1 MQSIAEIIKTF
12 IATCDLEQ
20 VVLNYADV
28 PAGTEIEVYNTIHLR
43 RSMLVKIDGNIH
55 KIIAV
60 NGFKFTVAEKITPS
74 IVVIPMPTFIHGT
87 PVKINGELGTHGDI
101 VPLIYL
107 YEIINDKVNRDPNNS
122 IGRKAD
128 LAMFYLDNMNPIW
141 TTDGSYTEVLNRMRQ
156 LVGYI
161 EEKLLNY
168 SLFESELITEFS
180 HLEHAE
186 FGKFLSEKG
195 HVSKVFDSNFAGI
208 EQRFTLQVKKSFCS

>member
-12 IATCDLEQ
+12 IASCDLEQ
-20 VVLNYADV
+20 VALNYADV
-28 PAGTEIEVYNTIHLR
+28 PAGTEIEVYDTIHLR
-43 RSMLVKIDGNIH
+43 PSMLVKIDGNTH
-55 KIIAV
+55 KVIEV

-74 IVVIPMPTFIHGT
+74 MVVIPMPTFIHGT
-87 PVKINGELGTHGDI
+87 PVKINGELGTLGDTA
-101 VPLIYL
+101 PLIYL
-107 YEIINDKVNRDPNNS
+107 YEIINDKVNRDPNSS

-128 LAMFYLDNMNPIW
+128 LAMFYLDNMDPRW
-141 TTDGSYTEVLNRMRQ
+141 TTDGSYTVVLNRMRQ

-168 SLFESELITEFS
+168 SQFESELITEFT

-208 EQRFTLQVKKSFCS
+208 EQRFTIQVKKTFCS

>member
-12 IATCDLEQ
+12 IASCDLEQ
-20 VVLNYADV
+20 NVLNYADI
-28 PAGTEIEVYNTIHLR
+28 PAGTEIEVYDTIHLR
-43 RSMLVKIDGNIH
+43 PSMTVKIDGSTH
-55 KIIAV
+55 KVISV

-74 IVVIPMPTFIHGT
+74 MVVIPMPAFIHGT
-87 PVKINGELGTHGDI
+87 PIKVNGELGTLGDTA
-101 VPLIYL
+101 PLIYL
-107 YEIINDKVNRDPNNS
+107 YEIINDKVNRDPNSS
-122 IGRKAD
+122 IARKAD
-128 LAMFYLDNMNPIW
+128 IAMFYLDNMDPRW
-141 TTDGSYTEVLNRMRQ
+141 TTDGSYTVVLNRMRQ

-168 SLFESELITEFS
+168 SQFESELITEFS

-195 HVSKVFDSNFAGI
+195 HVSKVFDANFAGI

>member
-1 MQSIAEIIKTF
+1 MQSIAEIVKKF
-12 IATCDLEQ
+12 IASCDLEQ

-28 PAGTEIEVYNTIHLR
+28 PAGTEIEVYDTIHLR
-43 RSMLVKIDGNIH
+43 SSMLVKIDGNTH
-55 KIIAV
+55 KVKSV
-60 NGFKFTVAEKITPS
+60 NGFKLTVAEKITPS
-74 IVVIPMPTFIHGT
+74 MVVIPMPAFIHGT
-87 PVKINGELGTHGDI
+87 PVKINGELGTLGDTA
-101 VPLIYL
+101 PLIYL
-107 YEIINDKVNRDPNNS
+107 YEIINDKVNRDPNSS

-128 LAMFYLDNMNPIW
+128 IVMFYLDNMNPIW

-195 HVSKVFDSNFAGI
+195 HVSKVFDANFAGI
-208 EQRFTLQVKKSFCS
+208 EQRFTLHVKKSFCS

>member
-12 IATCDLEQ
+12 IASCDFEQ
-20 VVLNYADV
+20 VALNYADV
-28 PAGTEIEVYNTIHLR
+28 PAGTEIEVYDTIHLR
-43 RSMLVKIDGNIH
+43 PSMLVKIDGIIH
-55 KIIAV
+55 KVISV

-74 IVVIPMPTFIHGT
+74 MVVIPMPAFIHGT
-87 PVKINGELGTHGDI
+87 PIKVNGELGTLGDTA
-101 VPLIYL
+101 PLIYL
-107 YEIINDKVNRDPNNS
+107 YEIINDKVNRDPNSS
-122 IGRKAD
+122 IARKAD
-128 LAMFYLDNMNPIW
+128 LVMFYLDNMDPRW
-141 TTDGSYTEVLNRMRQ
+141 TTDGSYTVVLNRMRQ

-168 SLFESELITEFS
+168 SQFESELITEFS

-195 HVSKVFDSNFAGI
+195 HVSKVFDANFAGI